1 MSNQQIYLALYRGRR
16 SGSGLKVWLARAADW
31 LTRKITRGQ
40 YSHCE
45 IAIRLPENAADTAPL
60 YECRSASI
68 RDSGVRMKVMSLPPD
83 KWDVI
88 PLPASQAMAE
98 RLQNLWDN
106 TRTAPYD
113 YAGAIGLA
121 ISCRHSRRRWF
132 CSEWCAQAI
141 GLPESWRFS
150 PNSLPAVVYAFINRG
165 CQL

>member
-88 PLPASQAMAE
+88 PLPA
-98 RLQNLWDN
+98 RLWPNVCK
-106 TRTAPYD
+106 TYGITPAP
-113 YAGAIGLA
+113 
-121 ISCRHSRRRWF
+121 
-132 CSEWCAQAI
+132 
-141 GLPESWRFS
+141 LPMI
-150 PNSLPAVVYAFINRG
+150 LPAR
-165 CQL
+165 